1 MNEDTRVPLIIYL
14 LNKDHQKNVEK
25 RKAMRKA
32 LEDSVTRKANAIIKK
47 AMEK

>member
-32 LEDSVTRKANAIIKK
+32 LDDSAARKAKAIIKK
-47 AMEK
+47 AMER

>member
-1 MNEDTRVPLIIYL
+1 MSEDTRVPLIIYL

-32 LEDSVTRKANAIIKK
+32 LDESAIRKAKAIIKK